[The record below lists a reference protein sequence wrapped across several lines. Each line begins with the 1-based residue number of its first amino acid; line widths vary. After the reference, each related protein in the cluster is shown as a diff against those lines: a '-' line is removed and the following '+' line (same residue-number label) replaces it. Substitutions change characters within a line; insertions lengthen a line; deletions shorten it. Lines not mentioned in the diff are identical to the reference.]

1 MRLHGEA
8 PAPEVI
14 SVPEASRRQWTVA
27 EVIGVP
33 EVLMFN
39 DVVRWTRVTS
49 LFVGHKNICKYQKTI
64 MTL

>member
-49 LFVGHKNICKYQKTI
+49 
-64 MTL
+64 